1 MLDPKHTRSIVGLVT
16 QEPVLFDT
24 TVEENI
30 SLGKQDASIE
40 EIQTAAKDANAHGFV
55 STMPEGYGTLVGK
68 YLKHNQYHN
77 KHFATKELDF
87 YDEQSTYKMCLI

>member
-1 MLDPKHTRSIVGLVT
+1 MLDPKHTRSIIGLVT

-30 SLGKQDASIE
+30 SLGKQDASRVE
-40 EIQTAAKDANAHGFV
+40 VQAAAKDANAHGFV

-68 YLKHNQYHN
+68 YLKY
-77 KHFATKELDF
+77 
-87 YDEQSTYKMCLI
+87 MCIPINITIGISQLRSAPNMIV